1 METDTVQCELC
12 KHICKNAKVLT
23 SHNRDHHDGA
33 AGRITSLD
41 CPRTDCNSQF
51 KTRPGFRRHL
61 KGHATKDIHQLG
73 YSLADQT
80 LPWGELVMV
89 GPVREV
95 ELVNVDEEEP
105 YDMCPF
111 CGQELSSLDTLAHH
125 LVRHVQQRTEA
136 WIRMDHHITEEMEIT
151 EMVELIPGIR
161 YGGCGEYDAIAT
173 LPQHQDYND
182 HQSEHQSENQS
193 EHQSEDQSEDQ
204 SEHKSEHQNSCP
216 THHSSWN
223 TRAMRDFEAAIAEL
237 SREVDNADQ
246 QTTLA
251 SVKENLTRV
260 TGSANTAEFILSFL
274 EPVVTDEEG
283 VLLRIKR
290 PGEEFRIIAV

>member
-12 KHICKNAKVLT
+12 KHICKNAEALT
-23 SHNRDHHDGA
+23 THNRDHHDGA
-33 AGRITSLD
+33 AGRITPLD
-41 CPRTDCNSQF
+41 CPRTNCNSHF
-51 KTRPGFRRHL
+51 KTRSGFRKHL
-61 KGHATKDIHQLG
+61 KVHATKDIHQLG

-111 CGQELSSLDTLAHH
+111 CGQELSSLDSLAHH
-125 LVRHVQQRTEA
+125 LVRHLQQRAEA
-136 WIRMDHHITEEMEIT
+136 WIRMDHHIAEEMEIT

-161 YGGCGEYDAIAT
+161 YGGCGEYDAMAT
-173 LPQHQDYND
+173 LPQHQGYNEHQKEYQSEHQSK
-182 HQSEHQSENQS
+182 HQSEHQYELQS
-193 EHQSEDQSEDQ
+193 EHQ
-204 SEHKSEHQNSCP
+204 NCYP

-223 TRAMRDFEAAIAEL
+223 TRAMRDFEAAVAEL
-237 SREVDNADQ
+237 SEEVDKADQ

-274 EPVVTDEEG
+274 EPVVSTDEE

-290 PGEEFRIIAV
+290 PGEEFCITAVHY